1 LLTYSLVLIYLTVRT
16 KISHEPCISQ
26 RSLQVSILSCP
37 TINQALSL
45 LALLVQMYKYRRKR
59 RCSARISTWF
69 TALLAL
75 LYKSTNTDAKG
86 GAARPTC
93 VHLDLCNNYL
103 HEMDPSIMTFVS
115 LSYLDVSYNRLKE
128 LPGTQFAC
136 VTDWYKSANIDTL
149 QSNEALRWGRY
160 SVYLRYW
167 YKSANSDS

>member
-1 LLTYSLVLIYLTVRT
+1 
-16 KISHEPCISQ
+16 
-26 RSLQVSILSCP
+26 
-37 TINQALSL
+37 
-45 LALLVQMYKYRRKR
+45 
-59 RCSARISTWF
+59 
-69 TALLAL
+69 
-75 LYKSTNTDAKG
+75 
-86 GAARPTC
+86 
-93 VHLDLCNNYL
+93 
-103 HEMDPSIMTFVS
+103 MDPSIMTFVS